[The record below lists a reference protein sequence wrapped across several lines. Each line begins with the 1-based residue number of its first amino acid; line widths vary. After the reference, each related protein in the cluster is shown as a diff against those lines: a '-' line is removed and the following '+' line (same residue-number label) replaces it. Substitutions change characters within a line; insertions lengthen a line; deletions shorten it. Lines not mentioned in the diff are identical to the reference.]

1 MEIRFC
7 GGCNPLYHREKL
19 YEKLKFL
26 TLDLDK
32 EVIIILNGC
41 QRGCIKIL

>member
-19 YEKLKFL
+19 YEKLKL
-26 TLDLDK
+26 LSLN
-32 EVIIILNGC
+32 EEEIIIILNG
-41 QRGCIKIL
+41 